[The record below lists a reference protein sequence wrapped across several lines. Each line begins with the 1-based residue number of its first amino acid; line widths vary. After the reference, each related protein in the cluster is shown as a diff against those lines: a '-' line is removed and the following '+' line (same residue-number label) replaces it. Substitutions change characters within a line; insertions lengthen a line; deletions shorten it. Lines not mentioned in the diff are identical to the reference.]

1 MACVVALGWVIQRTG
16 LLAGRGLPRGPARDL
31 PGDDGAGARQVLA
44 TLSFTICAPAL
55 MFSTLASTDLAH
67 VLSRGAAVTWATT
80 AVLGLV
86 TAAVAR
92 WILRLPAG
100 PAAVTTLA
108 AVYVNGGNI
117 GIPLA
122 VYLFDDALAVVPTL
136 LFQLLV
142 LAPLT
147 LSVLDRATAEGRA
160 SDDRAD
166 GCSSGGRPSDGRA
179 GDERAADGQSG
190 DGQSPGG
197 RGAGGG
203 RARRGAWRS
212 LGQVFLAAFRNPIT
226 LGTVAGLLVAV
237 VGQATGARLP
247 EVVLIPFDLI
257 GAAAPPLGL
266 LMFGMTLAVPMPAA
280 DADLGTPADGT
291 DAGLRTPAEG
301 AAPGASAAAG
311 AGRPRRRHLV
321 GWVIALAVLVRN
333 VLHPL
338 AAWALG
344 TTVGL
349 DGPALALVVTMA
361 ALPTA
366 VNVTTYA
373 TRYGVFDGVA
383 ARATVWTTALCVP
396 VLVLT
401 GALLS

>member
-1 MACVVALGWVIQRTG
+1 MLSVLTAIVSMGCIVALGWVIQRRG
-16 LLAGRGLPRGPARDL
+16 LLAGHRISRGTSRDN
-31 PGDDGAGARQVLA
+31 PGDGAADGAGARAILA

-55 MFSTLASTDLAH
+55 MFSTLAGTDLAH

-80 AVLGLV
+80 AALALF

-92 WILRLPAG
+92 WVLRLPAG

-147 LSVLDRATAEGRA
+147 LAVLDRSGAA
-160 SDDRAD
+160 
-166 GCSSGGRPSDGRA
+166 SGGVPGSPTAGARRA
-179 GDERAADGQSG
+179 GVRSG
-190 DGQSPGG
+190 WTSVV
-197 RGAGGG
+197 RV
-203 RARRGAWRS
+203 
-212 LGQVFLAAFRNPIT
+212 LLAAVRNPIT
-226 LGTVAGLLVAV
+226 VGTLAGLLVAV
-237 VGQATGARLP
+237 VSELTGVRLP
-247 EVVLIPFDLI
+247 EAPLIPFDLI

-266 LMFGMTLAVPMPAA
+266 LTFGMTLAVPMPALTPPGSGSGSQHESGGGPA
-280 DADLGTPADGT
+280 AGPDGAPTAAATPAS
-291 DAGLRTPAEG
+291 TPWWT
-301 AAPGASAAAG
+301 
-311 AGRPRRRHLV
+311 GRDRLLV
-321 GWVIALAVLVRN
+321 RAVVALAVLVRN

-338 AAWALG
+338 AAWAVG
-344 TTVGL
+344 TAVGL
-349 DGPALALVVTMA
+349 DPAALALVVTMA

-396 VLVLT
+396 VLVAVGALT
-401 GALLS
+401 G

>member
-1 MACVVALGWVIQRTG
+1 MGCIVALGWVIQRRG
-16 LLAGRGLPRGPARDL
+16 LLAGHRISRGTSRDA
-31 PGDDGAGARQVLA
+31 PSDGAADGAGARAILA

-55 MFSTLASTDLAH
+55 MFSTLAGTDLAH
-67 VLSRGAAVTWATT
+67 VVSRGAAVTWATT
-80 AVLGLV
+80 AALALF

-92 WILRLPAG
+92 WVLRLPAG
-100 PAAVTTLA
+100 PTAVTTLA

-147 LSVLDRATAEGRA
+147 LAVLDRSGAAFGGVPGSAAAGAPRTAAR
-160 SDDRAD
+160 
-166 GCSSGGRPSDGRA
+166 SGWTSVVRV
-179 GDERAADGQSG
+179 
-190 DGQSPGG
+190 
-197 RGAGGG
+197 
-203 RARRGAWRS
+203 
-212 LGQVFLAAFRNPIT
+212 LLAAVRNPIT
-226 LGTVAGLLVAV
+226 VGTLAGLLVAV
-237 VGQATGARLP
+237 VSELTGARLP
-247 EVVLIPFDLI
+247 EVALIPFDLI

-266 LMFGMTLAVPMPAA
+266 LTFGMTLAVPMPP
-280 DADLGTPADGT
+280 LTPPGSGTGSQHGSDGGPAGPDG
-291 DAGLRTPAEG
+291 AP
-301 AAPGASAAAG
+301 AAPASTPWWT
-311 AGRPRRRHLV
+311 GRDRLLV
-321 GWVIALAVLVRN
+321 RAVVALAVLVRN

-338 AAWALG
+338 AAWAVG
-344 TTVGL
+344 NAVGL
-349 DGPALALVVTMA
+349 DPAALALVVTMA

-396 VLVLT
+396 VLVAVGALT
-401 GALLS
+401 G

>member
-1 MACVVALGWVIQRTG
+1 VLPVLTAIGSMACVVALGWVIQRTG
-16 LLAGRGLPRGPARDL
+16 LLSGRSSPRGIARGGA
-31 PGDDGAGARQVLA
+31 GDSADGGAGARHTLA

-67 VLSRGAAVTWATT
+67 VLSRGAVVTWATT
-80 AVLGLV
+80 AALGLI
-86 TAAVAR
+86 TAVVAR
-92 WILRLPAG
+92 WLLRLPAG

-142 LAPLT
+142 LAPLA
-147 LSVLDRATAEGRA
+147 LSVLDRSVAADGRA
-160 SDDRAD
+160 SPR
-166 GCSSGGRPSDGRA
+166 S
-179 GDERAADGQSG
+179 
-190 DGQSPGG
+190 
-197 RGAGGG
+197 
-203 RARRGAWRS
+203 AWRS
-212 LGQVFLAAFRNPIT
+212 MGHVFLAAFRNPIT

-237 VGQATGARLP
+237 LGELTGGRLP
-247 EVVLIPFDLI
+247 DVVLMPFDLI

-266 LMFGMTLAVPMPAA
+266 LMFGMTLAVPLPPA
-280 DADLGTPADGT
+280 GGVVDG
-291 DAGLRTPAEG
+291 DEGDGGDGDGART
-301 AAPGASAAAG
+301 
-311 AGRPRRRHLV
+311 GRGRRLV
-321 GWVIALAVLVRN
+321 GSVIAVAVLVRN

-338 AAWALG
+338 AAWGLG
-344 TTVGL
+344 VAVGL
-349 DGPALALVVTMA
+349 DGAALAVVVTMA

-396 VLVLT
+396 VLVAV
-401 GALLS
+401 GALLA

>member
-1 MACVVALGWVIQRTG
+1 MLSVLTAIGSMACIVALGWVVQRRG
-16 LLAGRGLPRGPARDL
+16 LLTGRALPRGGA
-31 PGDDGAGARQVLA
+31 PGGSGSGADGGGARQVLA

-67 VLSRGAAVTWATT
+67 VVSRGAAVTWVTT
-80 AVLGLV
+80 AALALV
-86 TAAVAR
+86 SAAVAR
-92 WILRLPAG
+92 WVLRLPAG
-100 PAAVTTLA
+100 PVAVTTLA

-142 LAPLT
+142 LAPVT
-147 LSVLDRATAEGRA
+147 LAVLDR
-160 SDDRAD
+160 S
-166 GCSSGGRPSDGRA
+166 
-179 GDERAADGQSG
+179 
-190 DGQSPGG
+190 
-197 RGAGGG
+197 GAGVSGASG
-203 RARRGAWRS
+203 SGAPRTAARSGWTSVVRV
-212 LGQVFLAAFRNPIT
+212 LLAAVRNPIT
-226 LGTVAGLLVAV
+226 VGTLAGLLVAV
-237 VGQATGARLP
+237 LGELTGLRLP
-247 EVVLIPFDLI
+247 DVALLPFDLI

-266 LMFGMTLAVPMPAA
+266 LTFGMTLAVPMPAVSA
-280 DADLGTPADGT
+280 P
-291 DAGLRTPAEG
+291 
-301 AAPGASAAAG
+301 APGTRLSGDSARATTPWW
-311 AGRPRRRHLV
+311 AGRDRLLV
-321 GWVIALAVLVRN
+321 RAVVALAVLVRN

-338 AAWALG
+338 AAWGVGAA
-344 TTVGL
+344 VGL
-349 DGPALALVVTMA
+349 DAPALAVVVTMA

-396 VLVLT
+396 VLVAV

>member
-1 MACVVALGWVIQRTG
+1 VLSVLTAIGSMACVVALGWVIQRRG
-16 LLAGRGLPRGPARDL
+16 LLSGRTLPRGAA
-31 PGDDGAGARQVLA
+31 PGGAGARQILA

-55 MFSTLASTDLAH
+55 MFSTLAATDLAH

-80 AVLGLV
+80 AALALV

-92 WILRLPAG
+92 WVLRLPAG

-147 LSVLDRATAEGRA
+147 LAVLDRSDA
-160 SDDRAD
+160 S
-166 GCSSGGRPSDGRA
+166 
-179 GDERAADGQSG
+179 SG
-190 DGQSPGG
+190 DGGPWT
-197 RGAGGG
+197 
-203 RARRGAWRS
+203 RARSGWAS
-212 LGQVFLAAFRNPIT
+212 VVHVLLAAIRNPIT
-226 LGTVAGLLVAV
+226 LGTLAGLLVAV
-237 VGQATGARLP
+237 VTELTGARLP
-247 EVVLIPFDLI
+247 DVVLIPFDLI

-266 LMFGMTLAVPMPAA
+266 LTFGMTLAVPMPAP
-280 DADLGTPADGT
+280 TPPTPDE
-291 DAGLRTPAEG
+291 LRR
-301 AAPGASAAAG
+301 G
-311 AGRPRRRHLV
+311 AGREPASAPWWAGRDRVLV
-321 GWVIALAVLVRN
+321 RAVVALAVLVRN

-338 AAWALG
+338 AAWAVG
-344 TTVGL
+344 SAVGL
-349 DGPALALVVTMA
+349 DAPALALVVTMA

-396 VLVLT
+396 VLVAS
-401 GALLS
+401 GALLG

>member
-1 MACVVALGWVIQRTG
+1 VLSVLTAIGSMACVVALGWVIQRRG
-16 LLAGRGLPRGPARDL
+16 LLTGRMLPRGAAQD
-31 PGDDGAGARQVLA
+31 GAGGAGARQILA

-55 MFSTLASTDLAH
+55 MFSTLAATDLAH

-80 AVLGLV
+80 AALALV
-86 TAAVAR
+86 AAAVAR
-92 WILRLPAG
+92 WVLRLPAG

-147 LSVLDRATAEGRA
+147 LAVLDRSGAASPDGGPRA
-160 SDDRAD
+160 PGAR
-166 GCSSGGRPSDGRA
+166 SGWTSVVHV
-179 GDERAADGQSG
+179 
-190 DGQSPGG
+190 
-197 RGAGGG
+197 
-203 RARRGAWRS
+203 
-212 LGQVFLAAFRNPIT
+212 LLAAIRNPIT
-226 LGTVAGLLVAV
+226 LGTLAGLLVAV
-237 VGQATGARLP
+237 VSELTGARLP
-247 EVVLIPFDLI
+247 DVVLIPFELI

-266 LMFGMTLAVPMPAA
+266 LTFGMTLAVPMPAP
-280 DADLGTPADGT
+280 TPP
-291 DAGLRTPAEG
+291 TPDELHRP
-301 AAPGASAAAG
+301 PGRRPASAPWWV
-311 AGRPRRRHLV
+311 GRDRLLV
-321 GWVIALAVLVRN
+321 RAVVALAVLVRN

-338 AAWALG
+338 AAWAVG
-344 TTVGL
+344 AAVGL
-349 DGPALALVVTMA
+349 DASALALVVTMA

-373 TRYGVFDGVA
+373 TPYGVFDGVA

-396 VLVLT
+396 VLVAV
-401 GALLS
+401 GALLG

>member
-1 MACVVALGWVIQRTG
+1 VLPVLTAIGSMACVVALGWVIQRTG
-16 LLAGRGLPRGPARDL
+16 LLSGRSSPRRIARGGS
-31 PGDDGAGARQVLA
+31 GDSADGGAGARHTLA

-67 VLSRGAAVTWATT
+67 VLSRGAVVTWATT
-80 AVLGLV
+80 AALGLV
-86 TAAVAR
+86 TAVVAR
-92 WILRLPAG
+92 WLLRLPAG

-142 LAPLT
+142 LAPLA
-147 LSVLDRATAEGRA
+147 LSVLDRSVAT
-160 SDDRAD
+160 
-166 GCSSGGRPSDGRA
+166 DGRTA
-179 GDERAADGQSG
+179 TRS
-190 DGQSPGG
+190 
-197 RGAGGG
+197 
-203 RARRGAWRS
+203 AWRS
-212 LGQVFLAAFRNPIT
+212 MGHVFLAAFRNPIT

-237 VGQATGARLP
+237 VAELTGGRLP
-247 EVVLIPFDLI
+247 DVVLMPFDLI

-266 LMFGMTLAVPMPAA
+266 LMFGMTLAVPLPPA
-280 DADLGTPADGT
+280 GGVVDGG
-291 DAGLRTPAEG
+291 DGDDEG
-301 AAPGASAAAG
+301 AGAR
-311 AGRPRRRHLV
+311 AGRGRRLV
-321 GWVIALAVLVRN
+321 GSVIAVSVLVRN

-338 AAWALG
+338 AAWGLG
-344 TTVGL
+344 IAMGL
-349 DGPALALVVTMA
+349 DGPALAVVVTMA

-396 VLVLT
+396 VLVAV
-401 GALLS
+401 GALLA

>member
-1 MACVVALGWVIQRTG
+1 MLPVLTAIGAMACVVALGGVVQRTG
-16 LLAGRGLPRGPARDL
+16 LLARRGLPGGANTP
-31 PGDDGAGARQVLA
+31 DDGAGARHVLA

-80 AVLGLV
+80 GALGLV
-86 TAAVAR
+86 TAVVAR
-92 WILRLPAG
+92 WLLRLPAG

-142 LAPLT
+142 LAPLA
-147 LSVLDRATAEGRA
+147 LSVLDRATGRA
-160 SDDRAD
+160 PAP
-166 GCSSGGRPSDGRA
+166 SGV
-179 GDERAADGQSG
+179 
-190 DGQSPGG
+190 
-197 RGAGGG
+197 
-203 RARRGAWRS
+203 RS
-212 LGQVFLAAFRNPIT
+212 LGHVLLAAFRNPIT
-226 LGTVAGLLVAV
+226 VGTVAGLLVAV
-237 VGQATGARLP
+237 GSELTGARLP
-247 EVVLIPFDLI
+247 DVVLLPFDLI

-266 LMFGMTLAVPMPAA
+266 LTFGMTLAVPLPP
-280 DADLGTPADGT
+280 ADLS
-291 DAGLRTPAEG
+291 
-301 AAPGASAAAG
+301 ASG
-311 AGRPRRRHLV
+311 SRGPVSR
-321 GWVIALAVLVRN
+321 VIVLAVLVRN
-333 VLHPL
+333 LLHPL

-344 TTVGL
+344 SALGL
-349 DGPALALVVTMA
+349 DGTALALVVTMA

-396 VLVLT
+396 VLIT
-401 GALLS
+401 IGALPR

>member
-1 MACVVALGWVIQRTG
+1 MLSVLTAIGSMACIVALGWVVQRRG
-16 LLAGRGLPRGPARDL
+16 LLSGRALPRGTARD
-31 PGDDGAGARQVLA
+31 GSGGGAGAREILA

-55 MFSTLASTDLAH
+55 MFSTLAGTDLAH
-67 VLSRGAAVTWATT
+67 VVSRGAAVTWATT
-80 AVLGLV
+80 AALALV

-92 WILRLPAG
+92 WVLRLPAG

-147 LSVLDRATAEGRA
+147 LAVLDRAG
-160 SDDRAD
+160 S
-166 GCSSGGRPSDGRA
+166 
-179 GDERAADGQSG
+179 
-190 DGQSPGG
+190 
-197 RGAGGG
+197 AGGAPSG
-203 RARRGAWRS
+203 WTS
-212 LGQVFLAAFRNPIT
+212 VVHVLLAAIRNPIT

-237 VGQATGARLP
+237 VGELTGARLP
-247 EVVLIPFDLI
+247 DVALMPFDLI

-266 LMFGMTLAVPMPAA
+266 LTFGMTLAVPMPAPAPPPSGEAA
-280 DADLGTPADGT
+280 DEAGGTTATAPWW
-291 DAGLRTPAEG
+291 EG
-301 AAPGASAAAG
+301 
-311 AGRPRRRHLV
+311 RDRLLV
-321 GWVIALAVLVRN
+321 RAVVAVAVLVRN

-338 AAWALG
+338 AAWGLG
-344 TTVGL
+344 SAVGL
-349 DGPALALVVTMA
+349 DAPALALVVTMA

-396 VLVLT
+396 VLVAV
-401 GALLS
+401 GALLG

>member
-1 MACVVALGWVIQRTG
+1 MGCIVALGWVIQRRG
-16 LLAGRGLPRGPARDL
+16 LLAGHRISRSTSRDA
-31 PGDDGAGARQVLA
+31 PGDAAADGAGARQILA

-55 MFSTLASTDLAH
+55 MFSTLAGTDLAH
-67 VLSRGAAVTWATT
+67 VVSRGAAVTWATT
-80 AVLGLV
+80 AGLALF

-92 WILRLPAG
+92 WVLRLPAG

-147 LSVLDRATAEGRA
+147 LAVLDRAGAA
-160 SDDRAD
+160 S
-166 GCSSGGRPSDGRA
+166 G
-179 GDERAADGQSG
+179 
-190 DGQSPGG
+190 PGG
-197 RGAGGG
+197 PAAG
-203 RARRGAWRS
+203 ARRTTARS
-212 LGQVFLAAFRNPIT
+212 GWTSVVRVLLAAVRNPIT
-226 LGTVAGLLVAV
+226 VGTLAGLLVAV
-237 VGQATGARLP
+237 VSELTGARLP
-247 EVVLIPFDLI
+247 EVALIPFDLI

-266 LMFGMTLAVPMPAA
+266 LTFGMTLAVPMPALTPPEA
-280 DADLGTPADGT
+280 GTGSRHGSDGGPAAGPAAPTATPASSPWWT
-291 DAGLRTPAEG
+291 
-301 AAPGASAAAG
+301 
-311 AGRPRRRHLV
+311 GRDRLLV
-321 GWVIALAVLVRN
+321 RAVVALAVLVRN

-338 AAWALG
+338 AAWVVGNA
-344 TTVGL
+344 VGL
-349 DGPALALVVTMA
+349 DPAALALVVTMA

-396 VLVLT
+396 VLVAVGALT
-401 GALLS
+401 G

>member
-1 MACVVALGWVIQRTG
+1 VLSVLTAIGSMGCIVALGWVIQRRG
-16 LLAGRGLPRGPARDL
+16 LLAGHRISRGAARAGSDS
-31 PGDDGAGARQVLA
+31 GAGARQILA

-67 VLSRGAAVTWATT
+67 VISRGAAVTWATT
-80 AVLGLV
+80 AALALI

-92 WILRLPAG
+92 WALRLPSG

-142 LAPLT
+142 LAPLA
-147 LSVLDRATAEGRA
+147 LAVLDRSSTAA
-160 SDDRAD
+160 A
-166 GCSSGGRPSDGRA
+166 SGGVA
-179 GDERAADGQSG
+179 
-190 DGQSPGG
+190 SPGG
-197 RGAGGG
+197 VGGASGRVDRTAA
-203 RARRGAWRS
+203 RARWASVVR
-212 LGQVFLAAFRNPIT
+212 VPLAAVRNPIT
-226 LGTVAGLLVAV
+226 VGTLAGLLVAV
-237 VGQATGARLP
+237 LSELTGARLP
-247 EVVLIPFDLI
+247 DVALIPFDLI

-266 LMFGMTLAVPMPAA
+266 LTFGMTLAVPMPALSPPATGHAA
-280 DADLGTPADGT
+280 DTGGATAPAPWWT
-291 DAGLRTPAEG
+291 
-301 AAPGASAAAG
+301 
-311 AGRPRRRHLV
+311 GRDRLLV
-321 GWVIALAVLVRN
+321 RAVVALAVLVRN

-338 AAWALG
+338 AAWAVG
-344 TTVGL
+344 TAVGL
-349 DGPALALVVTMA
+349 DAPALAVVVTMA

-396 VLVLT
+396 VLVAIGALT
-401 GALLS
+401 G

>member
-1 MACVVALGWVIQRTG
+1 MLSVLTAIVSMGCIVALGWVIQRRG
-16 LLAGRGLPRGPARDL
+16 LLAGHRISRGPAREA
-31 PGDDGAGARQVLA
+31 PGDGAADGAGARAILA

-55 MFSTLASTDLAH
+55 MFSTLAGTDLAH
-67 VLSRGAAVTWATT
+67 VVSRGAAVTWATT
-80 AVLGLV
+80 AALALF

-92 WILRLPAG
+92 WVLRLPAG
-100 PAAVTTLA
+100 PTAVTTLA

-147 LSVLDRATAEGRA
+147 LAVLDR
-160 SDDRAD
+160 
-166 GCSSGGRPSDGRA
+166 SGA
-179 GDERAADGQSG
+179 GT
-190 DGQSPGG
+190 PGG
-197 RGAGGG
+197 AGAG
-203 RARRGAWRS
+203 ARRTTARS
-212 LGQVFLAAFRNPIT
+212 GWTSVVRVLLAAVRNPIT
-226 LGTVAGLLVAV
+226 VGTLAGLLVAV
-237 VGQATGARLP
+237 VSELTGVRLP
-247 EVVLIPFDLI
+247 EVALIPFDLI

-266 LMFGMTLAVPMPAA
+266 LTFGMTLAVPMPA
-280 DADLGTPADGT
+280 LTPPGSGTGSDTGS
-291 DAGLRTPAEG
+291 GHGAEG
-301 AAPGASAAAG
+301 APAADPDVAPAAA
-311 AGRPRRRHLV
+311 ASTPWWTGRDRLLV
-321 GWVIALAVLVRN
+321 RAVVALAVLVRN

-338 AAWALG
+338 AAWVVGNA
-344 TTVGL
+344 VGL
-349 DGPALALVVTMA
+349 DPAALALVVTMA

-396 VLVLT
+396 VLVAIGALT
-401 GALLS
+401 G

>member
-1 MACVVALGWVIQRTG
+1 MLSVLTAIGSMACVVALGWVIQRRG
-16 LLAGRGLPRGPARDL
+16 LLTARMLPRGAAR
-31 PGDDGAGARQVLA
+31 GDAGGAGARQVLA

-55 MFSTLASTDLAH
+55 MFSTLAATDLAH
-67 VLSRGAAVTWATT
+67 VLSRGAVVTWATT
-80 AVLGLV
+80 AALALV
-86 TAAVAR
+86 TAVVAR
-92 WILRLPAG
+92 WGLRLPAG

-147 LSVLDRATAEGRA
+147 LAVLDRSGA
-160 SDDRAD
+160 SPAD
-166 GCSSGGRPSDGRA
+166 G
-179 GDERAADGQSG
+179 
-190 DGQSPGG
+190 
-197 RGAGGG
+197 GA
-203 RARRGAWRS
+203 RARTRS
-212 LGQVFLAAFRNPIT
+212 GWTSVVHVLLAAIRNPIT

-237 VGQATGARLP
+237 VSELTGARLP
-247 EVVLIPFDLI
+247 DVVLIPFDLI

-266 LMFGMTLAVPMPAA
+266 LTFGMTLAVPMPAPVP
-280 DADLGTPADGT
+280 PAPSRGSD
-291 DAGLRTPAEG
+291 
-301 AAPGASAAAG
+301 AAPASAPWWT
-311 AGRPRRRHLV
+311 GRDRLLV
-321 GWVIALAVLVRN
+321 RAVVALAVLVRN

-344 TTVGL
+344 TAVGL
-349 DGPALALVVTMA
+349 DAPALALVVTMA

-396 VLVLT
+396 VLVAAGT
-401 GALLS
+401 LLG

>member
-1 MACVVALGWVIQRTG
+1 MLPVLTAIGSMACVVALGWVIQRTG
-16 LLAGRGLPRGPARDL
+16 LLAGRGLPRGMAQGAAAD
-31 PGDDGAGARQVLA
+31 GGAGARQTLA

-67 VLSRGAAVTWATT
+67 VLSRGAAVTWITT
-80 AVLGLV
+80 AVLGLA
-86 TAAVAR
+86 TAAAAR

-117 GIPLA
+117 GLPLA

-147 LSVLDRATAEGRA
+147 LSALDRATA
-160 SDDRAD
+160 SAD
-166 GCSSGGRPSDGRA
+166 GAAARSG
-179 GDERAADGQSG
+179 
-190 DGQSPGG
+190 
-197 RGAGGG
+197 
-203 RARRGAWRS
+203 WRS
-212 LGQVFLAAFRNPIT
+212 MGQVFLAAFRNPIT

-237 VGQATGARLP
+237 VSELTGARLP
-247 EVVLIPFDLI
+247 EVVLLPFDLI

-266 LMFGMTLAVPMPAA
+266 LTFGMTLAVPMPSAH
-280 DADLGTPADGT
+280 ADLGV
-291 DAGLRTPAEG
+291 
-301 AAPGASAAAG
+301 AAG
-311 AGRPRRRHLV
+311 RGRRLV
-321 GWVIALAVLVRN
+321 GWVIAIAVLVRN
-333 VLHPL
+333 LLHPL

-344 TTVGL
+344 SAVGL
-349 DGPALALVVTMA
+349 DAPALALVVTMA

-396 VLVLT
+396 VLVVI
-401 GALLS
+401 GALLV

>member
-1 MACVVALGWVIQRTG
+1 MSVLTAIVSMGCVVALGWVIQRRG
-16 LLAGRGLPRGPARDL
+16 LLAGHRITRSTSRDV
-31 PGDDGAGARQVLA
+31 PGDGASDGAGARAILA

-55 MFSTLASTDLAH
+55 MFSTLAGTDLAH
-67 VLSRGAAVTWATT
+67 VVSRGAAVTWATT
-80 AVLGLV
+80 AALALF

-92 WILRLPAG
+92 WVLRLPAG
-100 PAAVTTLA
+100 PTAVTTLA

-147 LSVLDRATAEGRA
+147 LAVLDR
-160 SDDRAD
+160 S
-166 GCSSGGRPSDGRA
+166 
-179 GDERAADGQSG
+179 
-190 DGQSPGG
+190 
-197 RGAGGG
+197 GAGAPGNAG
-203 RARRGAWRS
+203 AGARRTTARS
-212 LGQVFLAAFRNPIT
+212 GWTSVVRVLLAAVRNPIT
-226 LGTVAGLLVAV
+226 VGTLAGLLVAV
-237 VGQATGARLP
+237 VSELTGARLP
-247 EVVLIPFDLI
+247 EVALIPFDLI

-266 LMFGMTLAVPMPAA
+266 LTFGMTLAVPMPP
-280 DADLGTPADGT
+280 LTPAAGT
-291 DAGLRTPAEG
+291 DAAGTDAAG
-301 AAPGASAAAG
+301 TDAAGTDAAPTAPVSTPWWT
-311 AGRPRRRHLV
+311 GRDRLLV
-321 GWVIALAVLVRN
+321 QAVVALAVLVRN

-338 AAWALG
+338 VAWVVGNA
-344 TTVGL
+344 VGL
-349 DGPALALVVTMA
+349 DPAALALVVTMA

-396 VLVLT
+396 VLVTVGALT
-401 GALLS
+401 G

>member
-1 MACVVALGWVIQRTG
+1 MLSVLTAIGSMACVVALGWVVQRRG
-16 LLAGRGLPRGPARDL
+16 LLSGHRLSRGTTQDGAE
-31 PGDDGAGARQVLA
+31 GGAGARAILA

-55 MFSTLASTDLAH
+55 MFSTLAGTDLAH
-67 VLSRGAAVTWATT
+67 VVSRGAAVTWVTT
-80 AVLGLV
+80 AALALV

-92 WILRLPAG
+92 WVLRLPAG

-147 LSVLDRATAEGRA
+147 LAVLDRAGA
-160 SDDRAD
+160 SSAAD
-166 GCSSGGRPSDGRA
+166 GGRP
-179 GDERAADGQSG
+179 
-190 DGQSPGG
+190 
-197 RGAGGG
+197 
-203 RARRGAWRS
+203 RARARS
-212 LGQVFLAAFRNPIT
+212 GWTSAVHVLLAAIRNPIT
-226 LGTVAGLLVAV
+226 LGTLAGLLVAV
-237 VGQATGARLP
+237 VSELTGARLP
-247 EVVLIPFDLI
+247 DVVLIPFDLI

-266 LMFGMTLAVPMPAA
+266 LTFGMTLAVPMPAP
-280 DADLGTPADGT
+280 TP
-291 DAGLRTPAEG
+291 PAQEELPQG
-301 AAPGASAAAG
+301 SGRKPVSPPWW
-311 AGRPRRRHLV
+311 AGRGRLLV
-321 GWVIALAVLVRN
+321 RAVVALAVVVRN

-344 TTVGL
+344 STVGL
-349 DGPALALVVTMA
+349 DAPALALVVTMA

-396 VLVLT
+396 VLVAV
-401 GALLS
+401 GALLG

>member
-1 MACVVALGWVIQRTG
+1 
-16 LLAGRGLPRGPARDL
+16 
-31 PGDDGAGARQVLA
+31 
-44 TLSFTICAPAL
+44 

-67 VLSRGAAVTWATT
+67 ELSRGAVVTWATT
-80 AVLGLV
+80 AALGLV

-92 WILRLPAG
+92 WLLRLPAG

-147 LSVLDRATAEGRA
+147 LSVLDRAVAT
-160 SDDRAD
+160 
-166 GCSSGGRPSDGRA
+166 DGRTA
-179 GDERAADGQSG
+179 TRS
-190 DGQSPGG
+190 
-197 RGAGGG
+197 
-203 RARRGAWRS
+203 AWRS
-212 LGQVFLAAFRNPIT
+212 TGQVFLAAFRNPIT

-237 VGQATGARLP
+237 AGELTGARLP
-247 EVVLIPFDLI
+247 EVVLMPFDLI

-266 LMFGMTLAVPMPAA
+266 LMFGMTLAVPLPPAGGLGDGA
-280 DADLGTPADGT
+280 VAGGVDGDGDRDGHVDGDARA
-291 DAGLRTPAEG
+291 
-301 AAPGASAAAG
+301 
-311 AGRPRRRHLV
+311 RRSRRLV
-321 GWVIALAVLVRN
+321 GGVITVAVLVRN

-338 AAWALG
+338 AAWGLGLAL
-344 TTVGL
+344 GL
-349 DGPALALVVTMA
+349 DGPALAIVVTMA

-396 VLVLT
+396 VLVAV
-401 GALLS
+401 GALLA

>member
-1 MACVVALGWVIQRTG
+1 MLSVLTAIVSMGCIVALGWVIQRRG
-16 LLAGRGLPRGPARDL
+16 LLTGHRISRGAGPAAAD
-31 PGDDGAGARQVLA
+31 GDAGGAGARAILA

-55 MFSTLASTDLAH
+55 MFSTLAGTDLAH
-67 VLSRGAAVTWATT
+67 VVSRGAAVTWAAT
-80 AVLGLV
+80 AALALF

-92 WILRLPAG
+92 WALRLPAG

-147 LSVLDRATAEGRA
+147 LAVLDRAGAAGNAPGSAAGAPRTAAR
-160 SDDRAD
+160 
-166 GCSSGGRPSDGRA
+166 SGWTSVVRV
-179 GDERAADGQSG
+179 
-190 DGQSPGG
+190 
-197 RGAGGG
+197 
-203 RARRGAWRS
+203 
-212 LGQVFLAAFRNPIT
+212 LLAAVRNPIT
-226 LGTVAGLLVAV
+226 VGTLAGLLVAV
-237 VGQATGARLP
+237 VSELTGARLP
-247 EVVLIPFDLI
+247 DAALLPFDLI

-266 LMFGMTLAVPMPAA
+266 LTFGMTLAVPMPA
-280 DADLGTPADGT
+280 LTPPA
-291 DAGLRTPAEG
+291 AGG
-301 AAPGASAAAG
+301 SGGSGSAPASAPWWT
-311 AGRPRRRHLV
+311 GRDRLLV
-321 GWVIALAVLVRN
+321 RAVVALAVLVRN

-338 AAWALG
+338 AAWAIG
-344 TTVGL
+344 TAVGL
-349 DGPALALVVTMA
+349 DAAALAVVVTMA

-396 VLVLT
+396 VLVAVGALT
-401 GALLS
+401 G

>member
-1 MACVVALGWVIQRTG
+1 MLSVLTAIVSMGCVVALGWVIQRRG
-16 LLAGRGLPRGPARDL
+16 LLAGHRISRATK
-31 PGDDGAGARQVLA
+31 GDAPSDRAADGAGARAILA

-55 MFSTLASTDLAH
+55 MFSTLAGTDLAH
-67 VLSRGAAVTWATT
+67 VVSRGAAVTWATT
-80 AVLGLV
+80 AALALF

-92 WILRLPAG
+92 WVLRLPGG

-147 LSVLDRATAEGRA
+147 LAVLDRSAPTSGPGSPTAG
-160 SDDRAD
+160 
-166 GCSSGGRPSDGRA
+166 
-179 GDERAADGQSG
+179 
-190 DGQSPGG
+190 
-197 RGAGGG
+197 
-203 RARRGAWRS
+203 ARRGAARS
-212 LGQVFLAAFRNPIT
+212 GWTSVVRVLLAAVRNPIT
-226 LGTVAGLLVAV
+226 LGTLAGLLVAV
-237 VGQATGARLP
+237 VSELTGARLP
-247 EVVLIPFDLI
+247 EVALIPFDLI

-266 LMFGMTLAVPMPAA
+266 LTFGMTLAVPMPA
-280 DADLGTPADGT
+280 LTPPGTATGAQHGSDGGPAAGPDG
-291 DAGLRTPAEG
+291 AP
-301 AAPGASAAAG
+301 AAPASTPWWT
-311 AGRPRRRHLV
+311 GRDRLLV
-321 GWVIALAVLVRN
+321 RAVVALAVLVRN

-338 AAWALG
+338 AAWVVGNA
-344 TTVGL
+344 VGL
-349 DGPALALVVTMA
+349 DPAALALVVTMA

-396 VLVLT
+396 VLVAIGALT
-401 GALLS
+401 G

>member
-16 LLAGRGLPRGPARDL
+16 LLSGRSRPRGVPRVGS
-31 PGDDGAGARQVLA
+31 GDADGGAGARRTLA

-80 AVLGLV
+80 AGLGLV
-86 TAAVAR
+86 TAAAAR
-92 WILRLPAG
+92 WLLRLPAG

-142 LAPLT
+142 LAPLA
-147 LSVLDRATAEGRA
+147 LSVLDRSVAA
-160 SDDRAD
+160 
-166 GCSSGGRPSDGRA
+166 DGRA
-179 GDERAADGQSG
+179 GTTS
-190 DGQSPGG
+190 
-197 RGAGGG
+197 
-203 RARRGAWRS
+203 AWRS
-212 LGQVFLAAFRNPIT
+212 MGHVFLAAFRNPIT

-237 VGQATGARLP
+237 MGELTGSRLP
-247 EVVLIPFDLI
+247 DVVLMPFDLI

-266 LMFGMTLAVPMPAA
+266 LAFGMTLAVPLPPAGGVGG
-280 DADLGTPADGT
+280 D
-291 DAGLRTPAEG
+291 EG
-301 AAPGASAAAG
+301 AGDIGGGDGAGGGGAGGGGGGVGAG
-311 AGRPRRRHLV
+311 AGAGVRKGRGRGLV
-321 GWVIALAVLVRN
+321 AWVIAVAVLVRN

-338 AAWALG
+338 AAWGLGLAL
-344 TTVGL
+344 GL
-349 DGPALALVVTMA
+349 DGPALAIVVTMA

-396 VLVLT
+396 VLVAV
-401 GALLS
+401 GALLA

>member
-1 MACVVALGWVIQRTG
+1 MLAVLTAIGSMACIIALGWVIQRRG
-16 LLAGRGLPRGPARDL
+16 LLAGRALNSRRASGEG
-31 PGDDGAGARQVLA
+31 GAGAAHAGADAGAGPREILA

-55 MFSTLASTDLAH
+55 MFATLASTDLAH
-67 VLSRGAAVTWATT
+67 VLSRGAAVTWTTT
-80 AVLGLV
+80 AVLGLA

-92 WILRLPAG
+92 WLLRLPSG
-100 PAAVTTLA
+100 PGAVTTLA

-147 LSVLDRATAEGRA
+147 LSVLDRTT
-160 SDDRAD
+160 
-166 GCSSGGRPSDGRA
+166 
-179 GDERAADGQSG
+179 
-190 DGQSPGG
+190 SPGG
-197 RGAGGG
+197 AA
-203 RARRGAWRS
+203 ARSVWRTT
-212 LGQVFLAAFRNPIT
+212 GHVFLAAFRNPIT

-237 VGQATGARLP
+237 GSELTGARLP
-247 EVVLIPFDLI
+247 DAVLLPFDLI
-257 GAAAPPLGL
+257 GGAAPPLGL
-266 LMFGMTLAVPMPAA
+266 LTFGMTLAIPMPPT
-280 DADLGTPADGT
+280 DADLGA
-291 DAGLRTPAEG
+291 PAER
-301 AAPGASAAAG
+301 
-311 AGRPRRRHLV
+311 GRRVV
-321 GWVIALAVLVRN
+321 GSVITLAVLVRN

-344 TTVGL
+344 SAVGL
-349 DGPALALVVTMA
+349 EGAALAVVVTMA

-383 ARATVWTTALCVP
+383 ARATVWTTALCAP
-396 VLVLT
+396 VLILIAPLLT
-401 GALLS
+401 

>member
-1 MACVVALGWVIQRTG
+1 MGCIVALGWAIQRRG
-16 LLAGRGLPRGPARDL
+16 LLAGHRISRGTSRDA
-31 PGDDGAGARQVLA
+31 PSDGASDGAGARAILA

-55 MFSTLASTDLAH
+55 MFSTLAGTDLAH
-67 VLSRGAAVTWATT
+67 VVSRGAAVTWATT
-80 AVLGLV
+80 AALALF

-92 WILRLPAG
+92 WVLRLPAG
-100 PAAVTTLA
+100 PTAVTTLA

-147 LSVLDRATAEGRA
+147 LAVLDR
-160 SDDRAD
+160 S
-166 GCSSGGRPSDGRA
+166 
-179 GDERAADGQSG
+179 
-190 DGQSPGG
+190 
-197 RGAGGG
+197 GAGVPGSAAAG
-203 RARRGAWRS
+203 APRTAARSGWTSVVRV
-212 LGQVFLAAFRNPIT
+212 LLAAVRNPIT
-226 LGTVAGLLVAV
+226 VGTLAGLLVAV
-237 VGQATGARLP
+237 VSELTGARLP
-247 EVVLIPFDLI
+247 EVALIPFDLI

-266 LMFGMTLAVPMPAA
+266 LTFGMTLAVPMPP
-280 DADLGTPADGT
+280 LTPG
-291 DAGLRTPAEG
+291 
-301 AAPGASAAAG
+301 AG
-311 AGRPRRRHLV
+311 AGSQCGSDDGPAASAGAVPVAPASTPWWTGRDRVLV
-321 GWVIALAVLVRN
+321 RAVVALAVLVRN

-338 AAWALG
+338 AAWVVGNA
-344 TTVGL
+344 VGL
-349 DGPALALVVTMA
+349 DPAALALVVTMA

-396 VLVLT
+396 VLVAVGALT
-401 GALLS
+401 G

>member
-1 MACVVALGWVIQRTG
+1 MACVVALGWVVQRTG
-16 LLAGRGLPRGPARDL
+16 LLSGRSLPRGIARGGS
-31 PGDDGAGARQVLA
+31 GDSDGGAGARQTLA

-80 AVLGLV
+80 AALGLV

-92 WILRLPAG
+92 WLLRLPAG

-147 LSVLDRATAEGRA
+147 LSVLDRSVSA
-160 SDDRAD
+160 
-166 GCSSGGRPSDGRA
+166 DGRA
-179 GDERAADGQSG
+179 VARSG
-190 DGQSPGG
+190 
-197 RGAGGG
+197 
-203 RARRGAWRS
+203 WRS
-212 LGQVFLAAFRNPIT
+212 MGHVFLAALRNPIT

-237 VGQATGARLP
+237 LSELTGARLP
-247 EVVLIPFDLI
+247 DVVLMPFDLI

-266 LMFGMTLAVPMPAA
+266 LMFGMTLAVPLPPA
-280 DADLGTPADGT
+280 DADRG
-291 DAGLRTPAEG
+291 AGG
-301 AAPGASAAAG
+301 VDAG
-311 AGRPRRRHLV
+311 AGAGAGLGRRIV
-321 GWVIALAVLVRN
+321 GSVIAVAVLVRN

-338 AAWALG
+338 AAWGLG
-344 TTVGL
+344 TAVGL
-349 DGPALALVVTMA
+349 DGPALAVVVTMA

-383 ARATVWTTALCVP
+383 ARATVWTTALCIP
-396 VLVLT
+396 VLVAI
-401 GALLS
+401 GALLA

>member
-1 MACVVALGWVIQRTG
+1 VLSVLTAIVSMGCIVALGWVIQRRG
-16 LLAGRGLPRGPARDL
+16 LLAGHRISRGAAGPGA
-31 PGDDGAGARQVLA
+31 GAADDGAGARAILA

-55 MFSTLASTDLAH
+55 MFSTLAGTDLAH
-67 VLSRGAAVTWATT
+67 VVSRGAAVTWATT
-80 AVLGLV
+80 GALALF

-92 WILRLPAG
+92 WVLRLPAG
-100 PAAVTTLA
+100 PTAVTTLA

-147 LSVLDRATAEGRA
+147 LAVLDRSGAG
-160 SDDRAD
+160 
-166 GCSSGGRPSDGRA
+166 SGGVPGSAEA
-179 GDERAADGQSG
+179 G
-190 DGQSPGG
+190 
-197 RGAGGG
+197 
-203 RARRGAWRS
+203 ARRTSARS
-212 LGQVFLAAFRNPIT
+212 GWTSVVRVLLAAVRNPIT
-226 LGTVAGLLVAV
+226 VGTLAGLLVAV
-237 VGQATGARLP
+237 VSELTGARLP
-247 EVVLIPFDLI
+247 EVALIPFDLI

-266 LMFGMTLAVPMPAA
+266 LTFGMTLAVPMPA
-280 DADLGTPADGT
+280 LTPPGSASGSRHGSDGGPA
-291 DAGLRTPAEG
+291 AGPG
-301 AAPGASAAAG
+301 AAPTAPATPASTPWWT
-311 AGRPRRRHLV
+311 GRDRLLV
-321 GWVIALAVLVRN
+321 RAVVALAVLVRN

-338 AAWALG
+338 AAWVVGNA
-344 TTVGL
+344 VGL
-349 DGPALALVVTMA
+349 DPAALALVVTMA

-396 VLVLT
+396 VLVAVGALT
-401 GALLS
+401 G

>member
-1 MACVVALGWVIQRTG
+1 MLPVLTAIGAMACVVALGWVIQRTG
-16 LLAGRGLPRGPARDL
+16 LLAGRERGGA
-31 PGDDGAGARQVLA
+31 GDDGGGARQVLA

-67 VLSRGAAVTWATT
+67 VLSRGAVVTWATT
-80 AVLGLV
+80 GALGLV
-86 TAAVAR
+86 TAVVAR
-92 WILRLPAG
+92 WLLRLSAG

-142 LAPLT
+142 LAPLA
-147 LSVLDRATAEGRA
+147 LSVLDRSAGRATAP
-160 SDDRAD
+160 
-166 GCSSGGRPSDGRA
+166 SGA
-179 GDERAADGQSG
+179 RAAGHV
-190 DGQSPGG
+190 
-197 RGAGGG
+197 
-203 RARRGAWRS
+203 
-212 LGQVFLAAFRNPIT
+212 LLAAFRNPIT
-226 LGTVAGLLVAV
+226 VGTVAGLLVAV
-237 VGQATGARLP
+237 AGELTGARLP
-247 EVVLIPFDLI
+247 DVVLLPFDLI

-266 LMFGMTLAVPMPAA
+266 LTFGMTLAVPLP
-280 DADLGTPADGT
+280 PADVG
-291 DAGLRTPAEG
+291 AGVA
-301 AAPGASAAAG
+301 ASAG
-311 AGRPRRRHLV
+311 SVGRGSV
-321 GWVIALAVLVRN
+321 GRVIVLAVLVRN
-333 VLHPL
+333 LLHPL

-344 TTVGL
+344 SALGV
-349 DGPALALVVTMA
+349 DGTALALVVTMA

-396 VLVLT
+396 TLIT
-401 GALLS
+401 TAALLPR

>member
-1 MACVVALGWVIQRTG
+1 MPVLTAIGSMACVVALGWVIQRTG
-16 LLAGRGLPRGPARDL
+16 LLSGRSLPRGVAR
-31 PGDDGAGARQVLA
+31 GGSGESADGAGARHTLA

-67 VLSRGAAVTWATT
+67 VLSRGAVVTWATT
-80 AVLGLV
+80 AALGLV

-92 WILRLPAG
+92 WLLRLPAG

-108 AVYVNGGNI
+108 AVYVNAGNI

-147 LSVLDRATAEGRA
+147 LSVLDRSVAA
-160 SDDRAD
+160 
-166 GCSSGGRPSDGRA
+166 DGRA
-179 GDERAADGQSG
+179 APS
-190 DGQSPGG
+190 
-197 RGAGGG
+197 
-203 RARRGAWRS
+203 AWRS
-212 LGQVFLAAFRNPIT
+212 VGHVFLAAFRNPIT

-237 VGQATGARLP
+237 LGELTGGRLP
-247 EVVLIPFDLI
+247 DVVLMPFDLI

-266 LMFGMTLAVPMPAA
+266 LMFGMTLAVPLPPAGGFGGG
-280 DADLGTPADGT
+280 DVDG
-291 DAGLRTPAEG
+291 DRDVDGDG
-301 AAPGASAAAG
+301 SGAG
-311 AGRPRRRHLV
+311 AGQSQGRRLV
-321 GWVIALAVLVRN
+321 GSVIAVAVLVRN

-338 AAWALG
+338 AAWGLG
-344 TTVGL
+344 IAVGL
-349 DGPALALVVTMA
+349 DAPALAVVVTMA

-373 TRYGVFDGVA
+373 TRYGVFDGVS

-396 VLVLT
+396 VLVVV
-401 GALLS
+401 GALLA

>member
-1 MACVVALGWVIQRTG
+1 MSSVLTAIVSMGCVVALGWVIQRRG
-16 LLAGRGLPRGPARDL
+16 LLAGHRISRATK
-31 PGDDGAGARQVLA
+31 GDAPSDRAADGAGARAILA

-55 MFSTLASTDLAH
+55 MFSTLAGTDLAH
-67 VLSRGAAVTWATT
+67 VVSRGAAVTWATT
-80 AVLGLV
+80 AALALF

-92 WILRLPAG
+92 WVLRLPGG

-147 LSVLDRATAEGRA
+147 LAVLDRSAPTSGPGSPTAG
-160 SDDRAD
+160 
-166 GCSSGGRPSDGRA
+166 
-179 GDERAADGQSG
+179 
-190 DGQSPGG
+190 
-197 RGAGGG
+197 
-203 RARRGAWRS
+203 ARRGAARS
-212 LGQVFLAAFRNPIT
+212 GWTSVVRVLLAAVRNPIT
-226 LGTVAGLLVAV
+226 VGTLAGLLVAV
-237 VGQATGARLP
+237 VSELTGARLP
-247 EVVLIPFDLI
+247 EVALIPFDLI

-266 LMFGMTLAVPMPAA
+266 LTFGMTLAVPMPA
-280 DADLGTPADGT
+280 LTPPGTATGAQHGSDGGPAAGPDG
-291 DAGLRTPAEG
+291 AP
-301 AAPGASAAAG
+301 AAPASTPWWT
-311 AGRPRRRHLV
+311 GRDRLLV
-321 GWVIALAVLVRN
+321 RAVVALAVLVRN

-338 AAWALG
+338 AAWVVGNA
-344 TTVGL
+344 VGL
-349 DGPALALVVTMA
+349 DPAALALVVTMA

-396 VLVLT
+396 VLVAIGALT
-401 GALLS
+401 G

>member
-1 MACVVALGWVIQRTG
+1 MLTAIGSMACVVALGWVIQRTG
-16 LLAGRGLPRGPARDL
+16 LLSGRSLPRGVARGGS
-31 PGDDGAGARQVLA
+31 GDADGGAGARRTLA

-80 AVLGLV
+80 AGLGLV

-92 WILRLPAG
+92 WLLRLPSG

-142 LAPLT
+142 LAPLA
-147 LSVLDRATAEGRA
+147 LSVLDRSVAA
-160 SDDRAD
+160 
-166 GCSSGGRPSDGRA
+166 DGRA
-179 GDERAADGQSG
+179 TTTS
-190 DGQSPGG
+190 
-197 RGAGGG
+197 
-203 RARRGAWRS
+203 AWRS
-212 LGQVFLAAFRNPIT
+212 MGHVFLAAFRNPIT

-237 VGQATGARLP
+237 LGELTGVRLP
-247 EVVLIPFDLI
+247 DVVLMPFDLI

-266 LMFGMTLAVPMPAA
+266 LAFGMTLAVPLPPA
-280 DADLGTPADGT
+280 GGVDG
-291 DAGLRTPAEG
+291 DEGVDGGQGARTG
-301 AAPGASAAAG
+301 KGK
-311 AGRPRRRHLV
+311 GRTLV
-321 GWVIALAVLVRN
+321 RSVIAVSVLVRN

-338 AAWALG
+338 AAWGLGLAL
-344 TTVGL
+344 GL
-349 DGPALALVVTMA
+349 DGPALAIVVTMA

-396 VLVLT
+396 VLVAV
-401 GALLS
+401 GALLA